1 MNKTFPLVLFAM
13 LFTNIVFGQLS
24 KTEKQ
29 KLKNELK
36 SYMSDLEGYKAKKDD
51 IQTTLDSNEAQI
63 KSLKDELAYTIIN
76 QSEMANKVAAY
87 ENEVKKLL
95 AENEELKNWTD
106 SAAAV
111 ANENATATAA
121 GPTGANEKGTVF
133 KVQIGNYKVFNAT
146 KHFEKPRYISYE
158 SEGET
163 IRYIIGSFS
172 DRKAAFGFLEDIKK
186 MGITDAFVAKYI
198 NGKRVQGWGSGN

>member
-1 MNKTFPLVLFAM
+1 MNKFLPLFLLALLISNLSFS
-13 LFTNIVFGQLS
+13 QLS

-51 IQTTLDSNEAQI
+51 IQITLDSNESQI

-95 AENEELKNWTD
+95 AENEELKNWNQ
-106 SAAAV
+106 SAATEAETSTV
-111 ANENATATAA
+111 VGN
-121 GPTGANEKGTVF
+121 TGANEKGTVF

-158 SEGET
+158 ADGET
-163 IRYIIGSFS
+163 NRYVIGSFA

-186 MGITDAFVAKYI
+186 MGIADAFVAKYI
-198 NGKRVQGWGSGN
+198 NGKRVEGWGK

>member
-1 MNKTFPLVLFAM
+1 MKKFFPLLLFA
-13 LFTNIVFGQLS
+13 LLISNLSFGQLS

-36 SYMSDLEGYKAKKDD
+36 SYLSDLEGYKAKKDD
-51 IQTTLDSNEAQI
+51 IQITLDSNESQI

-87 ENEVKKLL
+87 ENEVKKLR
-95 AENEELKNWTD
+95 AENEELKNWND
-106 SAAAV
+106 SSAAIV
-111 ANENATATAA
+111 NESATSTAT

-133 KVQIGNYKVFNAT
+133 KIQIGNYKVFNAT

-158 SEGET
+158 TDGET
-163 IRYIIGSFS
+163 NRYIIGSFS

-186 MGITDAFVAKYI
+186 MGISDAFVAKYI
-198 NGKRVQGWGSGN
+198 NGKRVEGWGK

>member
-1 MNKTFPLVLFAM
+1 MNKFFPLLLFA
-13 LFTNIVFGQLS
+13 LLISNLSFGQLS

-36 SYMSDLEGYKAKKDD
+36 SYLSDLEGYKAKKDD
-51 IQTTLDSNEAQI
+51 IQITLDSNESQI

-95 AENEELKNWTD
+95 AENEELKNWNDSSAVAASESAT
-106 SAAAV
+106 SAA
-111 ANENATATAA
+111 T
-121 GPTGANEKGTVF
+121 GPTGSNEKGTVF

-158 SEGET
+158 TDGET
-163 IRYIIGSFS
+163 NRYVIGSFS

-186 MGITDAFVAKYI
+186 MGIADAFVAKYI
-198 NGKRVQGWGSGN
+198 NGKRVEGWGK

>member
-1 MNKTFPLVLFAM
+1 MKKTYPLVFFA
-13 LFTNIVFGQLS
+13 LLLANVTFGQLS

-51 IQTTLDSNEAQI
+51 IQITLDSNEAEI

-76 QSEMANKVAAY
+76 QSEMTNKVAAY
-87 ENEVKKLL
+87 EAEVKKLL
-95 AENEELKNWTD
+95 AENEELKNWND
-106 SAAAV
+106 SAAAE

-121 GPTGANEKGTVF
+121 GPTETAEKGTVF
-133 KVQIGNYKVFNAT
+133 KVQIGNYKLFNAT

-158 SEGET
+158 TAGET
-163 IRYIIGSFS
+163 NRYVIGSFS
-172 DRKAAFGFLEDIKK
+172 DRKAAFGFLEDIKR

-198 NGKRVQGWGSGN
+198 NGKRVEGWGSGN